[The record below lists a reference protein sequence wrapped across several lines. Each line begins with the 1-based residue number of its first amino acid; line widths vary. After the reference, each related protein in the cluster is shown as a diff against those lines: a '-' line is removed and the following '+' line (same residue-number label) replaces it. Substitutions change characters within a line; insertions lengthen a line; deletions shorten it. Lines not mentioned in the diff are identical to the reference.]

1 MYNSVKKKTYKLT
14 YFIIVD
20 IMSFKVSAEKVDRF
34 SDSFFIVI
42 ISDCHIKNYMT
53 LDKKR

>member
-14 YFIIVD
+14 YFIIVA
-20 IMSFKVSAEKVDRF
+20 IMPFKVSAEKVDRF